1 MEKSGGKTVFVGD
14 GINDAPV
21 LMRADAGVAMGGI
34 GSDAAIEAADAV
46 LMTDEPVKLI
56 EAIKISQKTK
66 RIVIENIAFS
76 LAVKAVVLVL
86 AALSMAAMWAAVFAD
101 VGVCLIAV
109 LNALRARKLKT

>member
-1 MEKSGGKTVFVGD
+1 
-14 GINDAPV
+14 
-21 LMRADAGVAMGGI
+21 MGSI

-46 LMTDEPVKLI
+46 LMTDEPTKLI

-76 LAVKAVVLVL
+76 LAVKAAVLVL

-109 LNALRARKLKT
+109 LNALRARKALTQHMRLCHNDFLN